1 MLWEWRKGSCG
12 GWVHAE
18 RGGFTLALK
27 SREGIAELVILNHTS
42 VAFMLLLIEVL
53 PKSRNLMLLRANL
66 IIEASVLS
74 DGYTSQED
82 ILCA

>member
-1 MLWEWRKGSCG
+1 
-12 GWVHAE
+12 
-18 RGGFTLALK
+18 
-27 SREGIAELVILNHTS
+27 
-42 VAFMLLLIEVL
+42 MLLLIEVL